1 MDDHTIAMMLG
12 ASLLLG
18 GSALV
23 AFLWAIKDGQFDD
36 SNKMMNAVH
45 FDGVDEL
52 NAAREKEIKKEKLK
66 QDLESST
73 NDN

>member
-1 MDDHTIAMMLG
+1 MDDFTISMMLG

-18 GSALV
+18 GSALA

-36 SNKMMNAVH
+36 SEKMMNAVH

-52 NAAREKEIKKEKLK
+52 NDARDQEIKKEKLK
-66 QDLESST
+66 QMSKDS
-73 NDN
+73 NKK